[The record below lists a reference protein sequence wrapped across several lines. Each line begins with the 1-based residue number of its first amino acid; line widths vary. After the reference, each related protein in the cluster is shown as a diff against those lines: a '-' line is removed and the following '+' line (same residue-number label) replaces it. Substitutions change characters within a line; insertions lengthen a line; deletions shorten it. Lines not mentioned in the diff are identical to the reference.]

1 MVVTNVVTMKREV
14 TVTNVIEKTVTV
26 TNVVI
31 EKREPE
37 RVLSARKTA
46 PYVVSAKALTANAFQ
61 RVNYKFVGCVARRR
75 GNRAAAAGRQDCR

>member
-1 MVVTNVVTMKREV
+1 MKVIRLIGFGCCLASLVLGCDRGEGSAGSSPVVVTNVVTMKREV

-37 RVLSARKTA
+37 RVL
-46 PYVVSAKALTANAFQ
+46 
-61 RVNYKFVGCVARRR
+61 
-75 GNRAAAAGRQDCR
+75 